1 MRSIEAELQAVS
13 GTWEL
18 PSPITGESAADYVA
32 RVAKRAEE
40 ILPSIKDALASP
52 FRSVRTE
59 AQRIGRKLRRAVER
73 ALKVARETGS
83 AMAESLEHTLQMLE
97 QGGITVAESI
107 GTSIGLLAVLA
118 VLLLAPRGR

>member
-1 MRSIEAELQAVS
+1 MS